1 MNIYYAYI
9 DADAVALV
17 NDILLRDPARRPQ
30 RQRRRHT
37 NYAIF
42 SPQF

>member
-9 DADAVALV
+9 DADAVAIVRV
-17 NDILLRDPARRPQ
+17 NDILLRDPARRP
-30 RQRRRHT
+30 RRRHT